1 MRGVIGNTSGAA
13 AVAARRDEAG
23 RPRWWSRVALVA
35 ACAVVVAGAT
45 ATSAAADVGLTLAAT
60 SAVDEAGNGPAE
72 ATIGEG
78 VTLDLEADLPA
89 GLTLDSGHARI
100 SLPAGLVTTDAVP
113 TAQLD
118 GAELPEGSAVDV
130 AADDVTV
137 TLPPGHET
145 GDGQALT
152 VRVEARV
159 ADVAE
164 AVHGVVLE
172 PAADVALTPDG
183 GAPQVAAGAWS
194 ITVVEPF
201 VRLDGW
207 DLVDIFGEIVPG
219 ETEEYDLAV
228 FNTGATGHD
237 VVLSVTVDPHL
248 HPRGADGPAVDGE
261 LVLGAEWDLES
272 RTLTWRMDQVPGES
286 WTELGRIA
294 VDVST
299 AAVHVPGRVL
309 STSRATATSMAGDL
323 PYERTAS
330 SGISADR
337 YATSLEHAKPF
348 VTPGW
353 GGIVVEPDTDIHPGD
368 VITVTQVVTIPAHV
382 STNDLTLATSWP
394 SVDEILGLES
404 VTCTPGCAI
413 GAVPFE
419 MGDGD
424 QAWFLGDVAAADAD
438 RDVRITYRA
447 QVSPDTMGDTFVV
460 VAGRVA
466 MNADDL
472 VGDPPTV
479 PDPGAEFQLVT
490 GPPSDEYPW
499 IYITEP
505 EPAPTASVAG
515 GVWVDRDRDRVRD
528 RREQGARRVLVTLV
542 ELGADGRHGGGDDHT
557 LTVRTAKDGTFSAA
571 GLRPGRYV
579 VTVDPRTF
587 PRGTTAWWDTDGG
600 RPTSTSFTLAP
611 GEARTGVDFALRTCR
626 WPRGWR

>member
-1 MRGVIGNTSGAA
+1 MREVIGDTSA
-13 AVAARRDEAG
+13 AVGGAVRRDEVG

-45 ATSAAADVGLTLAAT
+45 ATSAAADVGLTLTVT
-60 SAVDEAGNGPAE
+60 SAVDESSNGPAE

-78 VTLDLEADLPA
+78 VTLDLVADLPA

-100 SLPAGLVTTDAVP
+100 SLPAGLVTTGAEP
-113 TAQLD
+113 TAELD
-118 GAELPEGSAVDV
+118 GAELPAGSAVDV
-130 AADDVTV
+130 TADEVVV
-137 TLPPGHET
+137 TLPSGHET

-159 ADVAE
+159 ADVAA
-164 AVHGVVLE
+164 AVHGALLE
-172 PAADVALTPDG
+172 PAAEVALTPDG

-201 VRLDGW
+201 VVLDGW
-207 DLVDIFGEIVPG
+207 DLFDIFGEIVPG
-219 ETEEYDLAV
+219 EMEEYDLAV
-228 FNTGATGHD
+228 GNSGATGHD

-248 HPRGADGPAVDGE
+248 HPRGGDGPAVDGE

-272 RTLTWRMDQVPGES
+272 RTLTWRMDQVPGGT
-286 WTELGRIA
+286 WTELGRIT

-309 STSRATATSMAGDL
+309 STSRATATSMAGEV

-337 YATSLEHAKPF
+337 YATSLEHPKPF

-353 GGIVVEPDTDIHPGD
+353 GGIVVPDAEIHPGD
-368 VITVTQVVTIPAHV
+368 IITVTQVVTIPAHV

-394 SVDEILGLES
+394 AVDEVLDLES
-404 VTCTPGCAI
+404 VTCTPGCAV
-413 GAVPFE
+413 GAMPFE
-419 MGDGD
+419 LGDGD

-447 QVSPDTMGDTFVV
+447 QISPDTLGDSFVV

-479 PDPGAEFQLVT
+479 PDPDAEFQLVT

-505 EPAPTASVAG
+505 APAPTASVAG
-515 GVWVDRDRDRVRD
+515 GVWVDRDRDGVRD
-528 RREQGARRVLVTLV
+528 RNERGARRVLVRVTD
-542 ELGADGRHGGGDDHT
+542 LGADGRRGGGDDQT
-557 LTVRTAKDGTFSAA
+557 VTVRTGKDGTFRAA
-571 GLRPGRYV
+571 GLRAGSYV

-626 WPRGWR
+626 SPRGWR